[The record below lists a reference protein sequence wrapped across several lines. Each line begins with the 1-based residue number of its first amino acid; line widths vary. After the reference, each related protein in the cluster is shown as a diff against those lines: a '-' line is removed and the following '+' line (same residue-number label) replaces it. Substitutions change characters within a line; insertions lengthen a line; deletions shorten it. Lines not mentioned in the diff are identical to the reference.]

1 MTVLELLVDNLP
13 DEYIQAVINNIKDKS
28 SLYNEATNISAEL
41 LSLFDWDTSREGY
54 EFWEDVLEAILV
66 SGELPPVPITIEY
79 APSTMI
85 YSNEQVHLMNVGDT
99 GINVSFKLNKHD
111 IRHLEGDRKEKVL
124 AFIN

>member
-13 DEYIQAVINNIKDKS
+13 DKYIQAVINNMKDKA
-28 SLYNEATNISAEL
+28 SLHNEATNISAEL
-41 LSLFDWDTSREGY
+41 LSLFDWESSREGY

-85 YSNEQVHLMNVGDT
+85 YSNHQVHLMNVGDT
-99 GINVSFKLNKHD
+99 GIHVSFNLPTDAIK
-111 IRHLEGDRKEKVL
+111 HLEGDRKEKVL